1 MTKLTTGVA
10 LATFIA
16 SPVFETPADAVMI
29 GLLAAIAAMG
39 ITTIASFAV
48 SLSRSRQQRS
58 PPQPADLPAAA
69 ARRSRMRRSLRSALR
84 WVRPG
89 ASGRFSRRVA

>member
-39 ITTIASFAV
+39 ITTIASSAV

-69 ARRSRMRRSLRSALR
+69 LR
-84 WVRPG
+84 WVRPS